1 MKRIFYNGKLYQERN
16 KFAQA
21 MFVKDGI
28 IEKVGANEDILSLNE
43 NCELIDLKG
52 KTVIPGF
59 NDSHLHLENVGY
71 RLSNLNLYGVKSVDE
86 VIRNAKEY
94 IIDNKIDDVLLGYG
108 WNQDYFIGEKRLLNR
123 HDLDQISRDI
133 PVVLIRICG
142 HILAANSKALEIL
155 NIDENTL
162 DVEGGKILREDDGFP
177 NGVFCENAMR
187 LFNKFLNTTT
197 IEQRKKYIKLAI
209 AHALENGVT
218 SVQTNDVNGD
228 NYEDVL
234 LAYKEIEKEGKL
246 YTRITHQCAFENI
259 SAISY
264 FVENFDEKK
273 YNSNFN
279 KIGPIKL
286 FADGSLG
293 ARTAYLTEEYKDE
306 IGSRGVNIYTDDEL
320 DEITNYIDMNNK
332 QMLIHAIGD
341 GAIRQVLSSYKKIIK
356 NGNNK
361 RHGIVHL
368 QITDEEILKQMKDLD
383 CLALVQPI
391 FLNYD
396 IHIVEDRVGE
406 ELAKTSYA
414 FNTLIKN
421 GVHLSLGTDAPVEDL
436 NPFNNLYCA
445 VNRKDLNGYPDESW
459 NEIEK
464 MNIYDAIDAYTLESA
479 YVSFEEGVK
488 GRLAANYYAD
498 FAVLED
504 DIFEINPEE
513 IKDIKVV
520 MTVVD
525 GKIMYSK

>member
-28 IEKVGANEDILSLNE
+28 IEKVGTNEDILSLNE

-197 IEQRKKYIKLAI
+197 IEQRK
-209 AHALENGVT
+209 
-218 SVQTNDVNGD
+218 
-228 NYEDVL
+228 
-234 LAYKEIEKEGKL
+234 
-246 YTRITHQCAFENI
+246 NI
-259 SAISY
+259 
-264 FVENFDEKK
+264 
-273 YNSNFN
+273 
-279 KIGPIKL
+279 
-286 FADGSLG
+286 
-293 ARTAYLTEEYKDE
+293 
-306 IGSRGVNIYTDDEL
+306 
-320 DEITNYIDMNNK
+320 
-332 QMLIHAIGD
+332 
-341 GAIRQVLSSYKKIIK
+341 
-356 NGNNK
+356 
-361 RHGIVHL
+361 
-368 QITDEEILKQMKDLD
+368 
-383 CLALVQPI
+383 
-391 FLNYD
+391 LN
-396 IHIVEDRVGE
+396 
-406 ELAKTSYA
+406 
-414 FNTLIKN
+414 
-421 GVHLSLGTDAPVEDL
+421 
-436 NPFNNLYCA
+436 
-445 VNRKDLNGYPDESW
+445 
-459 NEIEK
+459 
-464 MNIYDAIDAYTLESA
+464 
-479 YVSFEEGVK
+479 
-488 GRLAANYYAD
+488 
-498 FAVLED
+498 
-504 DIFEINPEE
+504 
-513 IKDIKVV
+513 
-520 MTVVD
+520 
-525 GKIMYSK
+525 